1 MTRPEISVIIPF
13 LNEEENL
20 PLITEALEA
29 YIPTLNVP
37 VEVVFVDDGSTDG
50 SCDWLRKQKFEHF
63 SAKLVRFSRNFGSHP
78 AVRAGF
84 QQASA
89 PNCVWLGADLQE
101 PLEIIGEGYKRI
113 REGYD
118 LVLVQKNQVK
128 VSKSE
133 ETFSRIYSAM
143 IRRWAIP
150 GYPEKGVNTIFFNE
164 KVKNA
169 LNANPELNSSVV
181 LQVISLGFKQT
192 ILNMDYRE
200 REHGKSKWTFAKKL
214 KLLID
219 SFVSFSF
226 FPIRMV
232 SILGFVFA
240 FIGALIALDL
250 IIVRIFN
257 IRPVTLGWP
266 SLVSILMIGF
276 GITNISLGIIAE
288 YLWRTFDAARARPPF
303 IINSTEQL
311 NRPDRGEASGEPVK
325 E

>member
-1 MTRPEISVIIPF
+1 MNSPQISVIVPF

-20 PLITEALEA
+20 PLMAAALEE
-29 YIPTLNVP
+29 YIPTLGVP
-37 VEVVFVDDGSTDG
+37 VQVVFVDDGSTDG
-50 SCDWLRKQKFEHF
+50 SCAWLKQAKFRNF

-84 QQASA
+84 MNADA

-113 REGYD
+113 QEGYD

-143 IRRWAIP
+143 IRKWAIP

-164 KVKNA
+164 KVKKA

-181 LQVISLGFKQT
+181 LQVISLGFRQT
-192 ILNMDYRE
+192 ILNMNYRE
-200 REHGKSKWTFAKKL
+200 REHGHSKWTFGKKL

-232 SILGFVFA
+232 SVLGFIFA
-240 FIGALIALDL
+240 FAGALMALDL
-250 IIVRIFN
+250 IIVKLFN

-266 SLVSILMIGF
+266 TLISVLMLGF
-276 GITNISLGIIAE
+276 GLTNISLGIIAE
-288 YLWRTFDAARARPPF
+288 YLWRTLDAARARPVF
-303 IINSTEQL
+303 IIDSVDEL
-311 NRPDRGEASGEPVK
+311 NEK
-325 E
+325 

>member
-1 MTRPEISVIIPF
+1 MNKPEISLIIPF

-20 PLITEALEA
+20 PLICAALEEYLPA
-29 YIPTLNVP
+29 VNVP
-37 VEVVFVDDGSTDG
+37 VEVVFVDDGSSDG
-50 SCDWLRKQKFEHF
+50 SCDWLRQAEFHNF
-63 SAKLVRFSRNFGSHP
+63 TAKLVKFSRNFGSHP

-84 QQASA
+84 MNASA

-113 REGYD
+113 QQGYD

-143 IRRWAIP
+143 IRKWAIP

-181 LQVISLGFKQT
+181 LQVISMGFKQT

-200 REHGKSKWTFAKKL
+200 REHGHSKWTFGKKL

-232 SILGFVFA
+232 SVLGFVFA

-250 IIVRIFN
+250 IVVKIFN

-266 SLVSILMIGF
+266 SLISVLMIGF
-276 GITNISLGIIAE
+276 GITIISLGIIAE
-288 YLWRTFDAARARPPF
+288 YLWRTLDAARARPVF
-303 IINSTEQL
+303 IIDEVEQL
-311 NRPDRGEASGEPVK
+311 GGRSEE
-325 E
+325 

>member
-1 MTRPEISVIIPF
+1 MTHPEISVIVPF
-13 LNEEENL
+13 LNEEDNL
-20 PLITEALEA
+20 PLMTAALEE
-29 YIPTLNVP
+29 YVPTLGVP

-50 SCDWLRKQKFEHF
+50 SCTWLKQAEFRNF
-63 SAKLVRFSRNFGSHP
+63 TAKLVRFSRNFGSHP

-84 QQASA
+84 MNASA

-113 REGYD
+113 QEGYD

-133 ETFSRIYSAM
+133 ESFSRIYSAM
-143 IRRWAIP
+143 IRKWAIP

-192 ILNMDYRE
+192 VLNMNYRE
-200 REHGKSKWTFAKKL
+200 REHGHSKWTFAKKL

-232 SILGFVFA
+232 SVMGFIFA
-240 FIGALIALDL
+240 FAGALMALDL
-250 IIVRIFN
+250 IIVKIFN

-266 SLVSILMIGF
+266 TLISVLMLGF
-276 GITNISLGIIAE
+276 GLTNISLGIIAE
-288 YLWRTFDAARARPPF
+288 YLWRTLDAARARPVF
-303 IINSTEQL
+303 IIDSVEELKNNEQ
-311 NRPDRGEASGEPVK
+311 
-325 E
+325 

>member
-13 LNEEENL
+13 LNEEDNL
-20 PLITEALEA
+20 PLICAALEE
-29 YIPTLNVP
+29 YVPKLGVP
-37 VEVVFVDDGSTDG
+37 VEVVFVNDGSTNG
-50 SCDWLRKQKFEHF
+50 SCDWLRGAVFQHF
-63 SAKLVRFSRNFGSHP
+63 TAKLVSFSRNFGSHP

-84 QQASA
+84 QNASA

-113 REGYD
+113 CEGYD

-181 LQVISLGFKQT
+181 LQVISMGFKQT
-192 ILNMDYRE
+192 VLNMDYRE
-200 REHGKSKWTFAKKL
+200 REHGHSKWTFGKKL

-232 SILGFVFA
+232 SVLGFIFA
-240 FIGALIALDL
+240 FAGALMAIDL
-250 IIVRIFN
+250 IVVKIFN

-266 SLVSILMIGF
+266 TLISVLMLGF
-276 GITNISLGIIAE
+276 GLTNISLGVIAE
-288 YLWRTFDAARARPPF
+288 YLWRTLDAARARPVF
-303 IINSTEQL
+303 IIDSVDELKTEDENEQKVTG
-311 NRPDRGEASGEPVK
+311 D
-325 E
+325 

>member
-1 MTRPEISVIIPF
+1 MKYSEISLIIPF

-20 PLITEALEA
+20 PLICAALED
-29 YIPTLNVP
+29 YLPTVGVP

-50 SCDWLRKQKFEHF
+50 SVEWLEQAEFHNF
-63 SAKLVRFSRNFGSHP
+63 TAKLVKFSRNFGSHP

-84 QQASA
+84 MNASA

-113 REGYD
+113 QEGYD

-128 VSKSE
+128 VSRSE
-133 ETFSRIYSAM
+133 EIFSRIYSAM
-143 IRRWAIP
+143 IRKWAIP

-181 LQVISLGFKQT
+181 LQVISMGFKQT

-200 REHGKSKWTFAKKL
+200 REHGHSKWTFGKKL

-232 SILGFVFA
+232 SVLGFIFA
-240 FIGALIALDL
+240 FVGALIALDL
-250 IIVRIFN
+250 IIVKLFN

-266 SLVSILMIGF
+266 SLISVLMLGF
-276 GITNISLGIIAE
+276 DLTNISLGVIAE
-288 YLWRTFDAARARPPF
+288 YLWRTLDAARARPVF
-303 IINSTEQL
+303 IIDEVENLGGKS
-311 NRPDRGEASGEPVK
+311 EA
-325 E
+325 

>member
-1 MTRPEISVIIPF
+1 MRPEISVIIPF
-13 LNEEENL
+13 LNEADNL
-20 PLITEALEA
+20 PLITAALEE
-29 YIPTLNVP
+29 YLPKLGVP

-50 SCDWLRKQKFEHF
+50 SCEWLRQAKFSAF

-84 QQASA
+84 QHASA

-101 PLEIIGEGYKRI
+101 PLEIIGEGYKYI
-113 REGYD
+113 KEGYD

-128 VSKSE
+128 VSRSE

-143 IRRWAIP
+143 IRKWAIP

-181 LQVISLGFKQT
+181 LQVISMGFRQT
-192 ILNMDYRE
+192 VLNMNYRE
-200 REHGKSKWTFAKKL
+200 REHGRSKWTFAKKL

-232 SILGFVFA
+232 SMLGFAFA

-250 IIVRIFN
+250 IVVRLFN

-266 SLVSILMIGF
+266 SLISVLMIGF

-288 YLWRTFDAARARPPF
+288 YLWRAFDAARARPPF
-303 IINSTEQL
+303 IIDTVEDLGSREQ
-311 NRPDRGEASGEPVK
+311 EK
-325 E
+325 

>member
-1 MTRPEISVIIPF
+1 MERPEISVIIPF
-13 LNEEENL
+13 LNEEDNL
-20 PLITEALEA
+20 PLMAAALEE
-29 YIPTLNVP
+29 YIPTLGVP

-50 SCDWLRKQKFEHF
+50 SCEWLRNAEFRNF
-63 SAKLVRFSRNFGSHP
+63 TAKLVRFSRNSHP

-84 QQASA
+84 MNASA

-118 LVLVQKNQVK
+118 LVLVQKNQVQ

-143 IRRWAIP
+143 IRKWAIP

-192 ILNMDYRE
+192 ILNMNYKE
-200 REHGKSKWTFAKKL
+200 REHGHSKWTFGKKL

-232 SILGFVFA
+232 SVLGFVFA
-240 FIGALIALDL
+240 FAGALMALDL
-250 IIVRIFN
+250 IIVKIFN

-266 SLVSILMIGF
+266 TLISVLMLGF

-288 YLWRTFDAARARPPF
+288 YLWRTLDAARARPVF
-303 IINSTEQL
+303 IIDEVENLSK
-311 NRPDRGEASGEPVK
+311 NK
-325 E
+325 

>member
-1 MTRPEISVIIPF
+1 MSTPEISVVIPF
-13 LNEEENL
+13 LNEVENL
-20 PLITEALEA
+20 PIIADALEK
-29 YIPTLNVP
+29 YIPVLGVP
-37 VEVVFVDDGSTDG
+37 VEVVFVNDGSTDG
-50 SCDWLRKQKFEHF
+50 SAEWLRQAEFHNF
-63 SAKLVRFSRNFGSHP
+63 TAKLVNFSRNFGSHP

-84 QQASA
+84 MNASA

-113 REGYD
+113 KEGFD
-118 LVLVQKNQVK
+118 LVLVQKNQVQ

-143 IRRWAIP
+143 IRKWAIP

-164 KVKNA
+164 KVKNV
-169 LNANPELNSSVV
+169 LNSNPELNSSVV
-181 LQVISLGFKQT
+181 LQVISMGFKQT

-200 REHGKSKWTFAKKL
+200 RQHGRSKWTFGKKL

-232 SILGFVFA
+232 SVLGFIFA
-240 FIGALIALDL
+240 FVGALMALDL
-250 IIVRIFN
+250 IIVKLFN

-266 SLVSILMIGF
+266 TLISVLMIGF
-276 GITNISLGIIAE
+276 GLTNISLGIIAE
-288 YLWRTFDAARARPPF
+288 YLWRTLDASRARPIF
-303 IINSTEQL
+303 IIDSVDELKTKKDNE
-311 NRPDRGEASGEPVK
+311 
-325 E
+325 

>member
-1 MTRPEISVIIPF
+1 MTHPEISVIVPF
-13 LNEEENL
+13 LNEEDNL
-20 PLITEALEA
+20 PLMTAALEE
-29 YIPTLNVP
+29 YVPTLGVP

-50 SCDWLRKQKFEHF
+50 SCTWLKQAEFRNF
-63 SAKLVRFSRNFGSHP
+63 TAKLVRFSRNFGSHP

-84 QQASA
+84 MNASA

-113 REGYD
+113 QEGYD
-118 LVLVQKNQVK
+118 LVLIQKNQVK

-133 ETFSRIYSAM
+133 ESFSRIYSAM
-143 IRRWAIP
+143 IRKWAIP

-164 KVKNA
+164 KVKNS

-192 ILNMDYRE
+192 VLNMNYRE
-200 REHGKSKWTFAKKL
+200 REHGHSKWTFAKKL

-232 SILGFVFA
+232 SVMGFIFA
-240 FIGALIALDL
+240 FAGALMALDL
-250 IIVRIFN
+250 IIVKIFN

-266 SLVSILMIGF
+266 TLISVLMLGF
-276 GITNISLGIIAE
+276 GLTNISLGIIAE
-288 YLWRTFDAARARPPF
+288 YLWRTLDAARARPVF
-303 IINSTEQL
+303 IIDSVEELKNNEQ
-311 NRPDRGEASGEPVK
+311 
-325 E
+325 

>member
-1 MTRPEISVIIPF
+1 MARPEISVIIPF

-20 PLITEALEA
+20 PLIAAALEE
-29 YIPTLNVP
+29 YVPTLGVP

-50 SCDWLRKQKFEHF
+50 SCEWLRKNRF
-63 SAKLVRFSRNFGSHP
+63 SNFKAKLVTFSRNFGSHP

-84 QQASA
+84 REASA

-133 ETFSRIYSAM
+133 EGFSRLYSAM
-143 IRRWAIP
+143 IRKWAIP
-150 GYPEKGVNTIFFNE
+150 GYPEKGVNTIFFNQ
-164 KVKNA
+164 KVKDA

-192 ILNMDYRE
+192 VLNMNYRE
-200 REHGKSKWTFAKKL
+200 REHGRSKWTFAKKL

-226 FPIRMV
+226 FPIRLV
-232 SILGFVFA
+232 SALGILFA
-240 FIGALIALDL
+240 FAGGLIALDL
-250 IIVRIFN
+250 IIVKIFN
-257 IRPVTLGWP
+257 IHPVTLGWP
-266 SLVSILMIGF
+266 SLISVLMIGF
-276 GITNISLGIIAE
+276 GITNISLGVIAE
-288 YLWRTFDAARARPPF
+288 YLWRTFDAARARPPY
-303 IINSTEQL
+303 IVNSVENL
-311 NRPDRGEASGEPVK
+311 RIDNDDPE
-325 E
+325 

>member
-1 MTRPEISVIIPF
+1 MIKPEISLVIPF

-20 PLITEALEA
+20 PMICAALEE
-29 YIPTLNVP
+29 YLPSVGVP

-50 SCDWLRKQKFEHF
+50 SCAWLEQAEFRNFT
-63 SAKLVRFSRNFGSHP
+63 AKLVKFSRNFGSHP

-84 QQASA
+84 MNASA

-113 REGYD
+113 CEGYD
-118 LVLVQKNQVK
+118 LVLVQKNQVQ

-143 IRRWAIP
+143 IRKWAIP

-181 LQVISLGFKQT
+181 LQVISMGFRQT

-200 REHGKSKWTFAKKL
+200 RQRGSSKWTFGKKL

-232 SILGFVFA
+232 SVLGFIFA
-240 FIGALIALDL
+240 FAGALIALDL
-250 IIVRIFN
+250 IIVKIFN

-266 SLVSILMIGF
+266 SLISILMLGF

-288 YLWRTFDAARARPPF
+288 YLWRTLDAARARPVF
-303 IINSTEQL
+303 IIEEVKQL
-311 NRPDRGEASGEPVK
+311 GDK

>member
-20 PLITEALEA
+20 PLICAALEE
-29 YIPTLNVP
+29 YVPKLGVP
-37 VEVVFVDDGSTDG
+37 VEVVFVNDGSTDG
-50 SCDWLRKQKFEHF
+50 SCDWLRGAVFQHF
-63 SAKLVRFSRNFGSHP
+63 TAKLVSFSRNFGSHP

-84 QQASA
+84 QNASA

-113 REGYD
+113 CEGYD

-181 LQVISLGFKQT
+181 LQVISMGFKQT
-192 ILNMDYRE
+192 VLNMDYRE
-200 REHGKSKWTFAKKL
+200 REHGHSKWTFGKKL

-232 SILGFVFA
+232 SVLGFIFA
-240 FIGALIALDL
+240 FAGALMAIDL
-250 IIVRIFN
+250 IVVKIFN

-266 SLVSILMIGF
+266 TLISVLMLGF
-276 GITNISLGIIAE
+276 GLTNISLGVIAE
-288 YLWRTFDAARARPPF
+288 YLWRTLDAARARPVF
-303 IINSTEQL
+303 IIDSVDELKTEDENEQKVTG
-311 NRPDRGEASGEPVK
+311 D
-325 E
+325 

>member
-1 MTRPEISVIIPF
+1 MIKPEISLVIPF

-20 PLITEALEA
+20 PMICAALEE
-29 YIPTLNVP
+29 YLPSVGVP

-50 SCDWLRKQKFEHF
+50 SCAWLEQAEFRNFT
-63 SAKLVRFSRNFGSHP
+63 AKLVKFSRNFGSHP

-84 QQASA
+84 MNASA

-113 REGYD
+113 CEGYD
-118 LVLVQKNQVK
+118 LVLVQKNQVQ

-143 IRRWAIP
+143 IRKWAIP

-181 LQVISLGFKQT
+181 LQVISMGFRQT

-200 REHGKSKWTFAKKL
+200 RQRGSSKWTFGKKL

-232 SILGFVFA
+232 SVLGFIFA
-240 FIGALIALDL
+240 FAGALIALDL
-250 IIVRIFN
+250 IIVKIFN

-266 SLVSILMIGF
+266 SLISILMLGF

-288 YLWRTFDAARARPPF
+288 YLWRTLDAARARPVF
-303 IINSTEQL
+303 IIDEVKQL
-311 NRPDRGEASGEPVK
+311 GDK

>member
-1 MTRPEISVIIPF
+1 MKSPEISVIIPF
-13 LNEEENL
+13 LNEEDNL
-20 PLITEALEA
+20 PLMVAALED
-29 YIPTLNVP
+29 YIPSLGVP
-37 VEVVFVDDGSTDG
+37 VEVVFVDDGSADG
-50 SCDWLRKQKFEHF
+50 SCAWLKQVEFRNF

-84 QQASA
+84 MNASA

-101 PLEIIGEGYKRI
+101 PLEIIGEGYKLI
-113 REGYD
+113 QEGYD

-143 IRRWAIP
+143 IRKWAIP

-164 KVKNA
+164 KVKNV

-192 ILNMDYRE
+192 VLNMNYKE
-200 REHGKSKWTFAKKL
+200 REHGHSKWTFGKKL

-232 SILGFVFA
+232 SVLGFVFA
-240 FIGALIALDL
+240 FVGALMALDL
-250 IIVRIFN
+250 IIVKLFN

-266 SLVSILMIGF
+266 TLISVLMLGF
-276 GITNISLGIIAE
+276 GLTNISLGIIAE
-288 YLWRTFDAARARPPF
+288 YLWRTLDAARARPVF
-303 IINSTEQL
+303 IIDEVENLMKNEE
-311 NRPDRGEASGEPVK
+311 G
-325 E
+325 

>member
-1 MTRPEISVIIPF
+1 MTKPEISVIIPF

-20 PLITEALEA
+20 PLITAALEE
-29 YIPTLNVP
+29 YIPTLHVP

-50 SCDWLRKQKFEHF
+50 SCDWLRNAEFKNF
-63 SAKLVRFSRNFGSHP
+63 SAKLVRLSRNFGAHP
-78 AVRAGF
+78 AVRAGLRY
-84 QQASA
+84 ASGA
-89 PNCVWLGADLQE
+89 NFAWLGADLQE

-118 LVLVQKNQVK
+118 LVLIQKNQVK

-133 ETFSRIYSAM
+133 ESFSHLYSWM
-143 IRRWAIP
+143 IRKWAIP
-150 GYPEKGVNTIFFNE
+150 GYPPKGVNTIFFNE
-164 KVKNA
+164 KVRDE

-192 ILNMDYRE
+192 VLNMDYRE
-200 REHGKSKWTFAKKL
+200 RERGSSKWTFAKKL

-232 SILGFVFA
+232 SILGFAFA
-240 FIGALIALDL
+240 FVGALIALYL
-250 IIVRIFN
+250 VIIRLFH

-266 SLVSILMIGF
+266 SLISVLMIGF
-276 GITNISLGIIAE
+276 GITNISLGVIAE
-288 YLWRTFDAARARPPF
+288 YLWRAFDAARARPPF
-303 IINSTEQL
+303 IVNTVEDL
-311 NRPDRGEASGEPVK
+311 AAGDEK
-325 E
+325 

>member
-1 MTRPEISVIIPF
+1 MLKTPETPEISVIIPF

-20 PLITEALEA
+20 PLITAALEE
-29 YIPTLNVP
+29 YIPSLNVP

-50 SCDWLRKQKFEHF
+50 SCEWLRKAEFKNFT
-63 SAKLVRFSRNFGSHP
+63 AKLVRFSRNFGSHP

-84 QQASA
+84 REASA

-113 REGYD
+113 CEGYD

-133 ETFSRIYSAM
+133 ETFSRLYSAM
-143 IRRWAIP
+143 IRKWAIP
-150 GYPEKGVNTIFFNE
+150 GYPEKGVNTIFFNH
-164 KVKNA
+164 KVKDA

-192 ILNMDYRE
+192 VLNMNYRE

-219 SFVSFSF
+219 SFCAFSF

-232 SILGFVFA
+232 SVLGFAFA
-240 FIGALIALDL
+240 VIGALIALDL
-250 IIVRIFN
+250 VIVKIFS

-266 SLVSILMIGF
+266 SLISVLMIGF

-288 YLWRTFDAARARPPF
+288 YLWRAFDAARARPPY
-303 IINSTEQL
+303 ILDSVEELKNMNE
-311 NRPDRGEASGEPVK
+311 
-325 E
+325 

>member
-20 PLITEALEA
+20 PLITAALEE
-29 YIPTLNVP
+29 YVPTLGVP
-37 VEVVFVDDGSTDG
+37 VEIVFVDDGSTDG
-50 SCDWLRKQKFEHF
+50 SCQWLRDASFKNFT
-63 SAKLVRFSRNFGSHP
+63 AKLVSFSRNFGAHP

-118 LVLVQKNQVK
+118 LVLVQKNQVR

-133 ETFSRIYSAM
+133 ESFSRLYSAM

-181 LQVISLGFKQT
+181 LQVISMGFRQT
-192 ILNMDYRE
+192 VLNMDYRE
-200 REHGKSKWTFAKKL
+200 RERGHSKWTFGKKL

-219 SFVSFSF
+219 SFCAFSF

-232 SILGFVFA
+232 SVLGFVFA
-240 FIGALIALDL
+240 FAGALMALDL
-250 IIVRIFN
+250 VIVRIFH

-266 SLVSILMIGF
+266 SLISVLMIGF

-288 YLWRTFDAARARPPF
+288 YLWRAFDAARARPPY
-303 IINSTEQL
+303 IIDTVEELSKNNE
-311 NRPDRGEASGEPVK
+311 E
-325 E
+325 

>member
-1 MTRPEISVIIPF
+1 MIKPEISLVIPF

-20 PLITEALEA
+20 PMICAALEE
-29 YIPTLNVP
+29 YLPSVGVP

-50 SCDWLRKQKFEHF
+50 SCAWLEQAEFRNF
-63 SAKLVRFSRNFGSHP
+63 SAKLVKFSRNFGSHP

-84 QQASA
+84 MNASA

-113 REGYD
+113 CEGYD
-118 LVLVQKNQVK
+118 LVLVQKNQVQ

-143 IRRWAIP
+143 IRKWAIP

-181 LQVISLGFKQT
+181 LQVISMGFRQT

-200 REHGKSKWTFAKKL
+200 RQRGSSKWTFGKKL

-232 SILGFVFA
+232 SVLGFIFA
-240 FIGALIALDL
+240 FAGALIALDL
-250 IIVRIFN
+250 IIVKIFN

-266 SLVSILMIGF
+266 SLISILMLGF

-288 YLWRTFDAARARPPF
+288 YLWRTLDAARARPVF
-303 IINSTEQL
+303 IIDEVKQL
-311 NRPDRGEASGEPVK
+311 GDK